1 VLNSTRHLL
10 SRVAKPAAVA
20 ALAVAALAIPPMAGA
35 ITSANATSAPS
46 ATITSADINP
56 DAGTFTTVPESEL
69 SILSAGHGT
78 PAGAVQWYNNHLGST
93 AWQGYREKAVENAY
107 GTTGVWAS
115 ANAHWNG
122 ASSKHYSGTPPVGS
136 FVYWNISAYGHVGIA
151 DGSGGIYATSIGGKI
166 GHASS
171 VNYFNNYRGWT
182 NTAVPSR

>member
-1 VLNSTRHLL
+1 
-10 SRVAKPAAVA
+10 
-20 ALAVAALAIPPMAGA
+20 M
-35 ITSANATSAPS
+35 
-46 ATITSADINP
+46 
-56 DAGTFTTVPESEL
+56 
-69 SILSAGHGT
+69 
-78 PAGAVQWYNNHLGST
+78 QWYNNQHRVAGLL
-93 AWQGYREKAVENAY
+93 REGRGERY

-171 VNYFNNYRGWT
+171 VNYFNNYRAG
-182 NTAVPSR
+182 PKLPGLD

>member
-1 VLNSTRHLL
+1 MALTTHNLL
-10 SRVAKPAAVA
+10 SRFVKPAAVA
-20 ALAVAALAIPPMAGA
+20 ALAVSALAIAPIAGA
-35 ITSANATSAPS
+35 APQGAEITA
-46 ATITSADINP
+46 ADINP
-56 DAGTFTTVPESEL
+56 AAGTFTTDAEVTVQG
-69 SILSAGHGT
+69 AADGT
-78 PAGAVQWYNNHLGST
+78 PAGAIQWYKNHLGST
-93 AWQGYREKAVENAY
+93 AWQGLCEKAAENAY

-122 ASSKHYSGTPPVGS
+122 ASPKHTTGTPPAGS

-182 NTAVPSR
+182 PAARPHQ

>member
-1 VLNSTRHLL
+1 VPCSGTTT
-10 SRVAKPAAVA
+10 
-20 ALAVAALAIPPMAGA
+20 
-35 ITSANATSAPS
+35 TSAAPRGRATARRPWRTPTAP
-46 ATITSADINP
+46 
-56 DAGTFTTVPESEL
+56 
-69 SILSAGHGT
+69 
-78 PAGAVQWYNNHLGST
+78 
-93 AWQGYREKAVENAY
+93 
-107 GTTGVWAS
+107 GVWAS